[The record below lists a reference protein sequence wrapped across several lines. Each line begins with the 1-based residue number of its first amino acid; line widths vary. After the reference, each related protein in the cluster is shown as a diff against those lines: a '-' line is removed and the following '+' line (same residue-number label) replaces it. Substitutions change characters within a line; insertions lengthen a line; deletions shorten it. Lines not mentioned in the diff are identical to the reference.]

1 MQAWLTMLALFLHPD
16 QYLSPKLSLRA
27 SLRSDQGGGPLVS
40 KPKGH
45 HLDWGIEG
53 QTSIHRRQSDTAVKS
68 HVPITVTSLIHL
80 EFIMNKH
87 KENQEHEGKVPD
99 DEVLWMI
106 PEETGKNVLIL
117 K

>member
-53 QTSIHRRQSDTAVKS
+53 TDEHPPQT
-68 HVPITVTSLIHL
+68 
-80 EFIMNKH
+80 E
-87 KENQEHEGKVPD
+87 
-99 DEVLWMI
+99 
-106 PEETGKNVLIL
+106 
-117 K
+117 